1 MTEKLMYPSW
11 KDIVVFSPDGPAPK
25 KLLETDIL
33 VVVLVGMMAGQK
45 IAPHSAPATVFHVLE
60 GSGWFIINDNRLAVS
75 PGATV
80 IVPDGGTRA
89 VEAKTKM
96 VFLGAQAGKM

>member
-1 MTEKLMYPSW
+1 MPKRLL
-11 KDIVVFSPDGPAPK
+11 DIDK
-25 KLLETDIL
+25 L
-33 VVVLVGMMAGQK
+33 VVVLVGMEAGQE
-45 IAPHSAPATVFHVLE
+45 IAPHAAPATVFHILE
-60 GSGWFIINDNRLAVS
+60 GTGWFIINDNRLEVR

-96 VFLGAQAGKM
+96 VFLGAQAGQM